1 LFFALENKKMRI
13 FATNYKTKSM
23 RKNVLRRLMMVLFI
37 AVALPSVKAQVHVG
51 DILYE
56 DNSVGESDGKA
67 IGVVFYVDGTKQHG
81 WAVALN
87 DQGSLSWGPNHVS
100 TLLPDRRSRQAA
112 VAEVNG
118 YGNTEKILSISS
130 QNGSQYP
137 AFDTLDFSNGWYLPA
152 LGQLKK
158 LYDNRAKVNA
168 SLSAVGGTNFIIE
181 DSEYWSS
188 TEYSLSSAWFMDS
201 DGKLRYKD
209 HSFNGTKD
217 GRRLVRGVRNF

>member
-1 LFFALENKKMRI
+1 
-13 FATNYKTKSM
+13 M
-23 RKNVLRRLMMVLFI
+23 RKNVLRRLMTVLFI
-37 AVALPSVKAQVHVG
+37 AAALPAVKAQVHVG
-51 DILYE
+51 DILCE
-56 DNSVGESDGKA
+56 SNNVISSTELALSGEKA
-67 IGVVFYVDGTKQHG
+67 IGVVFYVDATKKHG
-81 WAVALN
+81 WAVALD

-100 TLLPDRRSRQAA
+100 TLLPDRRSKQAA
-112 VAEVNG
+112 VADVNG

-137 AFDTLDFSNGWYLPA
+137 AFDSVGFSNGWYLPA

-158 LYDNRAKVNA
+158 LYDNRDKVNA

-181 DSEYWSS
+181 DGEYWSS
-188 TEYSLSSAWFMDS
+188 TEYSLSSSWFMDS
-201 DGKLRYKD
+201 DGKLRYRD